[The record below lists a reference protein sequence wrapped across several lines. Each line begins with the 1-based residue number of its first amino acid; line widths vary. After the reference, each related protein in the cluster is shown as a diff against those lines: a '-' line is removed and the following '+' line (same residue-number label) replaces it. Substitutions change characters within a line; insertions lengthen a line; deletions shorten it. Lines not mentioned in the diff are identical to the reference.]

1 MPIAVFQKKI
11 FQVSSNKKY
20 TFSGLSYGDE
30 IQTEQQDK
38 IKSKPSTYIKGAGLA
53 KLSFSIPLNVELG
66 INVRKEIDEWGD
78 ILLAAQPSIF
88 MLGNKPLGK
97 NKWLL
102 KSRAVSGEVVDNI
115 GNMLKATLKLD
126 FEEYVREGKVSTTG
140 KNSSPSA
147 IGQKIIPNQDIF
159 NPSTKV
165 TNKRDNPNYKAAI
178 AKMERLEKSL

>member
-20 TFSGLSYGDE
+20 TFIGLSYGDE

-38 IKSKPSTYIKGAGLA
+38 IKSKPSTYVKGAGLA

-66 INVRKEIDEWGD
+66 INVRKEIDEWES

-88 MLGNKPLGK
+88 MLGNKPLGQ

-102 KSRAVSGEVVDNI
+102 KSRSVSDEVIDNV

-126 FEEYVREGKVSTTG
+126 FEEFVREGKAVAVGTS
-140 KNSSPSA
+140 SSPAA
-147 IGQKIIPNQDIF
+147 IGGKIIPNQDIF
-159 NPSTKV
+159 NPPTKV
-165 TNKRDNPNYKAAI
+165 AQKRDNLSYKAAI
-178 AKMERLEKSL
+178 AKMERLSKSV